1 MVTREKK
8 DATPVQVTLAE
19 AVAELDAM
27 TGDIPALKLTE
38 GDVVLGMVVEYQQ
51 YESKFNGGFYQVATL
66 RLSDGDYGRLAIG
79 AAALRGA
86 FGRLKPR
93 PGETVRLQ
101 RLADG
106 DSANKPQRYRLRVLG
121 REAVDAVPDF
131 GAPDDEPAVGVSA
144 PPTTD
149 PDVSH
154 EELKEA
160 VPF

>member
-1 MVTREKK
+1 MVARAKTL
-8 DATPVQVTLAE
+8 DDPTPVTLPE

-38 GDVVLGMVVEYQQ
+38 GDVVVGMVVEYQQ

-66 RLSDGDYGRLAIG
+66 RLSSGDYGRLCVG
-79 AAALRGA
+79 PAALRGA

-93 PGETVRLQ
+93 PGETLRLQ

-106 DSANKPQRYRLRVLG
+106 DTANKPQRYRLRVLG
-121 REAVDAVPDF
+121 RAAVDAVPDF

-149 PDVSH
+149 PDVSD